1 MAAFFIVKNMTPF
14 LICKFEKQTF
24 TNLVKESFGSEF
36 PEIYNK
42 KQIDYIWR
50 YLRDLSCQTVLM
62 ESEYID
68 HDYLEDY
75 TRYYVRGFNNAGYK
89 CARLHFFSSEFDHE
103 NIDLMLQF
111 GKTQEHEL
119 LRQHYLGFVIIKPLP
134 KTFIGRTCLK
144 IYDSL
149 QNSDEKTLLTRQY
162 EASLFGINLVVESI
176 AFQEQDKVVAA
187 CSSTSVWS
195 ALHAIPWKKT
205 RDIPSRSEITSNAI
219 NHIDGSSNSFPNKEL
234 TNKQILRA
242 IDSEKLRHNFSDL
255 RNFSWDELLKLIK
268 IHIDSALPLILGA
281 QVYSIDDDK
290 TLIHQGGHAVT
301 VLGYKEQREKPALYV
316 HDDRLGPFV
325 RASFVMLDD
334 FIRPDDLSAVWGV
347 IIQEK
352 NDPTGWKSPHEVLIP
367 NSLISL
373 KHPKV
378 RIPYTYPLNTCELIK
393 SMFQQFVET
402 AKKNPED
409 KLETELVYSIK
420 LQELSSIKES
430 YSTFN
435 FSAEGG
441 NSSEIISDLQKDRA
455 DFLSKNNARFQWV
468 CSFSFTGKTPIFDLL
483 FDATDIPQ
491 GSAVT
496 AILEKNKQASTL
508 LYKALDVA
516 SPEIAVN
523 FLNNEHF
530 YSPLK
535 NMLSVKNTPISMPTA
550 KDTSIEVW
558 LDQTYGKIRAPKY
571 LKAEEFNA
579 DGIADNASV
588 KKFYGVADITLS
600 EFMKIAPLNKE
611 GHPQL
616 IWAIAHDGALLMGI
630 EFENQGHPLLTGFK
644 PARIAGELFLKDG
657 KYYINSKSGRY
668 SRGYANTDT
677 LLCNAIKK
685 FRSTFSEEKIQI
697 LPVPHT

>member
-1 MAAFFIVKNMTPF
+1 MTPF
-14 LICKFEKQTF
+14 LICKFEKQTL

-50 YLRDLSCQTVLM
+50 YLRDLSCQTVLL

-75 TRYYVRGFNNAGYK
+75 TRYYVRGFNNSGYK
-89 CARLHFFSSEFDHE
+89 CARLHFFSYEFDHE
-103 NIDLMLQF
+103 NIDLMLQS
-111 GKTQEHEL
+111 GNTEVHES
-119 LRQHYLGFVIIKPLP
+119 LRRHYLGFVIIKPLP

-149 QNSDEKTLLTRQY
+149 QNSEEKTLLTRQY
-162 EASLFGINLVVESI
+162 EANLFGINLVVNSI

-242 IDSEKLRHNFSDL
+242 IDSEKLRHIFSDL
-255 RNFSWDELLKLIK
+255 HNYSWDALLKVIK

-281 QVYSIDDDK
+281 QVYSIDK
-290 TLIHQGGHAVT
+290 NNTLKHQGGHAVT
-301 VLGYKEQREKPALYV
+301 VLGYKEQQKKPALYV

-325 RASFVMLDD
+325 RASFVKLNK
-334 FIRPDDLSAVWGV
+334 FTFPDELSAGWGV
-347 IIQEK
+347 VIQEK
-352 NDPTGWKSPHEVLIP
+352 NDRKGWKNPHEVLIP

-378 RIPYTYPLNTCELIK
+378 RISYSYPLNTCELIK
-393 SMFQQFVET
+393 TTFQQFV
-402 AKKNPED
+402 AAAQKNPKD
-409 KLETELVYSIK
+409 KLETELTYTIR

-430 YSTFN
+430 YSTFDFN
-435 FSAEGG
+435 VEGG
-441 NSSEIISDLQKDRA
+441 NPPGIISELQKDRA

-468 CSFSFTGKTPIFDLL
+468 CSFFFTGKTPIFDLL

-496 AILEKNKQASTL
+496 AILEKNKQASML
-508 LYKALDVA
+508 IYHVLGIAPPA
-516 SPEIAVN
+516 IAVN

-535 NMLSVKNTPISMPTA
+535 NMLNVKNTPISMLNE
-550 KDTSIEVW
+550 KNISIEVW
-558 LDQTYGKIRAPKY
+558 LDHTYGKLRAPKY

-579 DGIADNASV
+579 NGITDNASV

-600 EFMKIAPLNKE
+600 EFMKIAPLNTE
-611 GHPQL
+611 HHPQL

-630 EFENQGHPLLTGFK
+630 EYNNQGHPCLTGFK
-644 PARIAGELFLKDG
+644 PARIAGELFLQDG

-668 SRGYANTDT
+668 SRGYNNTAD
-677 LLCNAIKK
+677 LLGNAIKK
-685 FRSTFSEEKIQI
+685 FRSTFSEEKIQMT
-697 LPVPHT
+697 PVLLNEVL

>member
-1 MAAFFIVKNMTPF
+1 MTPF
-14 LICKFEKQTF
+14 LICKFEKQTL

-50 YLRDLSCQTVLM
+50 YLLDLNCQTVLL

-89 CARLHFFSSEFDHE
+89 CARLHFFSNEFDHE
-103 NIDLMLQF
+103 YIDLMLQS
-111 GKTQEHEL
+111 GKTEAHQML
-119 LRQHYLGFVIIKPLP
+119 KQHYLGFVIIKPLP

-149 QNSDEKTLLTRQY
+149 QNSEETTLLTRQY
-162 EASLFGINLVVESI
+162 EASLFGINLVVNSI

-242 IDSEKLRHNFSDL
+242 IDSEKLRHIFSDL
-255 RNFSWDELLKLIK
+255 HNYTWDALLKVIK
-268 IHIDSALPLILGA
+268 IHTDSALPLILGA
-281 QVYSIDDDK
+281 QVYSIEEN

-301 VLGYKEQREKPALYV
+301 VLGYKGPREKPALYV

-325 RASFVMLDD
+325 RASFVTLDT
-334 FIRPDDLSAVWGV
+334 FTCPDDLSADWGV
-347 IIQEK
+347 VIQEK
-352 NDPTGWKSPHEVLIP
+352 DDQKGWKPAHEVLIP

-393 SMFQQFVET
+393 GIFQQFVET
-402 AKKNPED
+402 AKKYPED
-409 KLETELVYSIK
+409 ELETELAYTITLK
-420 LQELSSIKES
+420 ELSSIKES
-430 YSTFN
+430 YSTFD
-435 FSAEGG
+435 FSAEGD
-441 NSSEIISDLQKDRA
+441 NPSEIIFDLQKDRA

-496 AILEKNKQASTL
+496 AILEKNKKASEFFYRTIN
-508 LYKALDVA
+508 AA
-516 SPEIAVN
+516 SPEVAVN

-530 YSPLK
+530 YSPLRS
-535 NMLSVKNTPISMPTA
+535 MISVKNTRISLLNE
-550 KDTSIEVW
+550 KNISIEVW
-558 LDQTYGKIRAPKY
+558 LDHTYGKLRAPKY

-579 DGIADNASV
+579 DGITDNASV
-588 KKFYGVADITLS
+588 RKFYGMADITLS
-600 EFMKIAPLNKE
+600 KFMDTAPLKDD
-611 GHPQL
+611 GSRQL

-630 EFENQGHPLLTGFK
+630 EFANQGHPCLTGFK
-644 PARIAGELFLKDG
+644 PARIAGELLLKEG
-657 KYYINSKSGRY
+657 EYYINSKSGRY
-668 SRGYANTDT
+668 SRGYANTET
-677 LLCNAIKK
+677 LLRNAIKK
-685 FRSTFSEEKIQI
+685 FRSTFNEEKIQMT
-697 LPVPHT
+697 PVLLT

>member
-1 MAAFFIVKNMTPF
+1 MTPF
-14 LICKFEKQTF
+14 LICKFEKQTL

-50 YLRDLSCQTVLM
+50 YLLDLNCQTVLL

-103 NIDLMLQF
+103 NIDLMLQS
-111 GKTQEHEL
+111 GKTEMHES
-119 LRQHYLGFVIIKPLP
+119 LRMHYLGFVIIKPLP

-144 IYDSL
+144 IYGSL
-149 QNSDEKTLLTRQY
+149 QKSEEKKLLTRQY
-162 EASLFGINLVVESI
+162 EANLFGIKLLVNSI

-195 ALHAIPWKKT
+195 ALHAVPWKKT

-242 IDSEKLRHNFSDL
+242 IDSEKLRHLFSDL
-255 RNFSWDELLKLIK
+255 HNYSWDALLKVIK
-268 IHIDSALPLILGA
+268 IHIDSELPLILGA
-281 QVYSIDDDK
+281 QVYSINEN
-290 TLIHQGGHAVT
+290 TLVHQGGHAVT
-301 VLGYKEQREKPALYV
+301 VLGYKDQRDKPALYV

-325 RASFVMLDD
+325 RASFVTLNMFTCLDD
-334 FIRPDDLSAVWGV
+334 ISADWGV
-347 IIQEK
+347 VIQEK
-352 NDPTGWKSPHEVLIP
+352 DDRKGWKTAHEVLIP

-393 SMFQQFVET
+393 SIFQQFVEA
-402 AKKNPED
+402 AKKYPED
-409 KLETELVYSIK
+409 ELETELAYMITLK
-420 LQELSSIKES
+420 ELSSIKES
-430 YSTFN
+430 YSTFD
-435 FSAEGG
+435 FSGEGRNPSG
-441 NSSEIISDLQKDRA
+441 IISDLQKDRA

-468 CSFSFTGKTPIFDLL
+468 CSFSYTDKTPIFDLL

-496 AILEKNKQASTL
+496 AILEKNKQASEL
-508 LYKALDVA
+508 FYRIINAAL
-516 SPEIAVN
+516 PEVVVN

-535 NMLSVKNTPISMPTA
+535 NLISVKKSGISRQNA
-550 KDTSIEVW
+550 KNISIEVW
-558 LDQTYGKIRAPKY
+558 LDHTYGKLRAPKY

-579 DGIADNASV
+579 DGITDNPSV
-588 KKFYGVADITLS
+588 RKFYDVADITLS
-600 EFMKIAPLNKE
+600 EFMGIAPLNRD
-611 GHPQL
+611 GYPQL
-616 IWAIAHDGALLMGI
+616 LWAIAHDGALLMGI
-630 EFENQGHPLLTGFK
+630 ESDNQGHPCLTGFK
-644 PARIAGELFLKDG
+644 PARIAGELFLRDG
-657 KYYINSKSGRY
+657 EYYINSKSGRY
-668 SRGYANTDT
+668 SRGYNNTAV
-677 LLCNAIKK
+677 LLSNAVKK
-685 FRSTFSEEKIQI
+685 FRSTFSEEKIQMT
-697 LPVPHT
+697 PVLLN

>member
-1 MAAFFIVKNMTPF
+1 MTPF
-14 LICKFEKQTF
+14 LICKFEKQTL

-50 YLRDLSCQTVLM
+50 YMRDLSCQTVLL

-89 CARLHFFSSEFDHE
+89 CARLHFFSYEFDHE
-103 NIDLMLQF
+103 NIDGMLQS
-111 GKTQEHEL
+111 GNTNEHES
-119 LRQHYLGFVIIKPLP
+119 LRRHYLGFIIIKPLP

-149 QNSDEKTLLTRQY
+149 QDSEEKKLLTREY
-162 EASLFGINLVVESI
+162 EVSLFGINLVVNSI

-195 ALHAIPWKKT
+195 ALHAITWKKT

-242 IDSEKLRHNFSDL
+242 IDSEKLRHIYSDL
-255 RNFSWDELLKLIK
+255 HNYSWDMLLKAIK
-268 IHIDSALPLILGA
+268 IHIDSELPLILGA
-281 QVYSIDDDK
+281 QVYSIDK
-290 TLIHQGGHAVT
+290 EKNLKHRGGHAVT
-301 VLGYKEQREKPALYV
+301 VLGYKEQRERPALYV

-325 RASFVMLDD
+325 RASFVRLNK
-334 FIRPDDLSAVWGV
+334 FTSPGDLSADWGV
-347 IIQEK
+347 VIQEK
-352 NDPTGWKSPHEVLIP
+352 NDQKGWKKPHEVLIP

-378 RIPYTYPLNTCELIK
+378 RIPYTYPLNTCEIIK
-393 SMFQQFVET
+393 NIFLEFVDT
-402 AKKNPED
+402 AKKNPKV
-409 KLETELVYSIK
+409 KLETELVYTIT

-430 YSTFN
+430 YSTFD
-435 FSAEGG
+435 FSVGGG
-441 NSSEIISDLQKDRA
+441 NPSEILSDLQKDRA
-455 DFLSKNNARFQWV
+455 DFLSTNNARFQWV
-468 CSFSFTGKTPIFDLL
+468 CSFSFVGKTPIFDLL

-491 GSAVT
+491 GNAVT
-496 AILEKNKQASTL
+496 AVLEKNKKASKFF
-508 LYKALDVA
+508 YNALDVVQ
-516 SPEIAVN
+516 PEITVN
-523 FLNNEHF
+523 FLKNEHF

-535 NMLSVKNTPISMPTA
+535 KVFCSRNTPISKLNA
-550 KDTSIEVW
+550 KNISVDVW
-558 LDQTYGKIRAPKY
+558 LDYTYGKLRIPKY

-579 DGIADNASV
+579 EGITHNASV
-588 KKFYGVADITLS
+588 KKFFGVADITLS
-600 EFMKIAPLNKE
+600 EFMKKAPPNKD
-611 GHPQL
+611 GHPQI

-630 EFENQGHPLLTGFK
+630 EYKNQGHPLLTGFK
-644 PARIAGELFLKDG
+644 PARIAGELFLKDD

-668 SRGYANTDT
+668 SRGYTNTED
-677 LLCNAIKK
+677 LLCNAINK
-685 FRSTFSEEKIQI
+685 FRSTFSEEDIQMT
-697 LPVPHT
+697 PVLFT

>member
-1 MAAFFIVKNMTPF
+1 MTPF
-14 LICKFEKQTF
+14 LICKFEKQTL

-50 YLRDLSCQTVLM
+50 YMRDLGCQTVLL

-89 CARLHFFSSEFDHE
+89 CARLHFFSYDFDHE
-103 NIDLMLQF
+103 NIDGMLQS
-111 GKTQEHEL
+111 GNTQEHES
-119 LRQHYLGFVIIKPLP
+119 LRRNYLGFIIIKPLP

-149 QNSDEKTLLTRQY
+149 QDSEEKKLLIREY
-162 EASLFGINLVVESI
+162 EVSLFGINLVVHSI

-195 ALHAIPWKKT
+195 ALHAITWKKT

-242 IDSEKLRHNFSDL
+242 IDSEKLRHIYSDL
-255 RNFSWDELLKLIK
+255 HNYSWDMLLKVIK
-268 IHIDSALPLILGA
+268 IHIDSELPLILGA
-281 QVYSIDDDK
+281 HVYSIDK
-290 TLIHQGGHAVT
+290 EKKLKYQGGHAVT
-301 VLGYKEQREKPALYV
+301 VLGYKERRKKPALYV

-325 RASFVMLDD
+325 RASFVRLKS
-334 FIRPDDLSAVWGV
+334 FTSQGDLSADWGV
-347 IIQEK
+347 VIQEK
-352 NDPTGWKSPHEVLIP
+352 NDSKGWKKPHEVLIP

-378 RIPYTYPLNTCELIK
+378 RIPYTYPLNTCEIVK
-393 SMFQQFVET
+393 NIFIEFVEN
-402 AKKNPED
+402 ASKDRKD
-409 KLETELVYSIK
+409 KLDTELVYTIT

-430 YSTFN
+430 YSTFD
-435 FSAEGG
+435 FSVDGG
-441 NSSEIISDLQKDRA
+441 NPSEILSDLQKDRA
-455 DFLSKNNARFQWV
+455 DFLSANNARFQWV
-468 CSFSFTGKTPIFDLL
+468 CSFSFVGETPIFDLL

-491 GSAVT
+491 GNVVT
-496 AILEKNKQASTL
+496 AVLEKNKKASNFF
-508 LYKALDVA
+508 YNALDVVEPKITV
-516 SPEIAVN
+516 S
-523 FLNNEHF
+523 FLKNEHF

-535 NMLSVKNTPISMPTA
+535 KVFCSRNTPISKLNA
-550 KDTSIEVW
+550 RNISIDVW
-558 LDQTYGKIRAPKY
+558 LDYTYGKLRVPKY
-571 LKAEEFNA
+571 LKAEEFNS
-579 DGIADNASV
+579 DGITHNASV

-600 EFMKIAPLNKE
+600 EFMKKAPLNE
-611 GHPQL
+611 DGYPQL
-616 IWAIAHDGALLMGI
+616 IWAIAHDGALLMGV
-630 EFENQGHPLLTGFK
+630 EYKNQGHPLLTGFK
-644 PARIAGELFLKDG
+644 PARIAGEVFLKDD

-668 SRGYANTDT
+668 SRGYTNTED
-677 LLCNAIKK
+677 LLYNAINK
-685 FRSTFSEEKIQI
+685 FKSTFSEEDIQMMPI
-697 LPVPHT
+697 PCM